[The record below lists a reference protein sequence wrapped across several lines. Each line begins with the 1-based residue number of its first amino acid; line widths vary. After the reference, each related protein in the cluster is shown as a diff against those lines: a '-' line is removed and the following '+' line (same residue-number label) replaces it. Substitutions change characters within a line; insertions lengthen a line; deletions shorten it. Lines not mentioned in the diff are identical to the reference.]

1 MRRTATAA
9 LTLALAL
16 SACGAPSGPPGGST
30 PSAAPSDAPANV
42 AMAKATEVLRGEGKV
57 YVHVVEGQWDF
68 WVMAPDQAV
77 AAGDFLLLGKG
88 PQLPIHRSGSL
99 NRDFTDIIDLQRIDV
114 VDEDTARR
122 YVNVQPAAGGQT
134 IAQLFAERQ
143 QRAGQPVTVRGRV
156 VKANHGIFGTNWY
169 HLRDGTG
176 AEAAKDND
184 LTITSAAHVEVGA
197 LVVASGALTLDKDLG
212 FGYFY
217 PIIIE
222 EAALK
227 VD

>member
-1 MRRTATAA
+1 MRHAATAV
-9 LTLALAL
+9 LTIALAVA
-16 SACGAPSGPPGGST
+16 ACGAPSGPPGGAPS
-30 PSAAPSDAPANV
+30 SAAPTDAPANV

-88 PQLPIHRSGSL
+88 PQRAIHRSGSL
-99 NRDFTDIIDLQRIDV
+99 NRDFTDIIELQSIEV
-114 VDEDTARR
+114 VDEGTARR
-122 YVNVQPAAGGQT
+122 YVNVQPAPGGQT

-143 QRAGQPVTVRGRV
+143 QRGGQPVTVRGRV

-176 AEAAKDND
+176 TEASKDND
-184 LTITSAAHVEVGA
+184 LTITSATHVEVGA

-222 EAALK
+222 EATVK